1 MQLARPG
8 HRVQE
13 GGAYRQGSVVGT
25 ERAGLLQTLLLQA
38 VVGPAAAA
46 AVAAAAAAVRAPQGY
61 MQRVGAHHQEQQQGL
76 RMEAP

>member
-13 GGAYRQGSVVGT
+13 EGAYPQGSVVGT

-38 VVGPAAAA
+38 VVGPAA
-46 AVAAAAAAVRAPQGY
+46 VAAAAAVRAPQGY